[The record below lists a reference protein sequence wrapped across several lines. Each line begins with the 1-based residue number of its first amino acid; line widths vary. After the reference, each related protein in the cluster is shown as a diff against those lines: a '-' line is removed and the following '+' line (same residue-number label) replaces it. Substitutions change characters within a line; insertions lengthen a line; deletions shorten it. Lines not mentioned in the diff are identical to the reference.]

1 MRIRIFHPSPIEDSP
16 ALTVTINRSW
26 LCVAGSRSIVWATW
40 TRCIDADAGSCLPTS
55 GKRYRRPANAS
66 GCRSCT
72 SIKEGSMAD
81 DSGRRDV
88 LKRLGLIAGAI
99 GTGSGMS
106 LLSRAA
112 GAQALPHLSL
122 QDPIAQALAY
132 HEDAA
137 TVKPEQ
143 FPSYRKGERCST
155 CAQ

>member
-1 MRIRIFHPSPIEDSP
+1 
-16 ALTVTINRSW
+16 
-26 LCVAGSRSIVWATW
+26 
-40 TRCIDADAGSCLPTS
+40 
-55 GKRYRRPANAS
+55 
-66 GCRSCT
+66 
-72 SIKEGSMAD
+72 MAD

-155 CAQ
+155 CAQLLGEAGQAWRPCNLFPNALVNADGWCRAWTVRSTQD